1 MRFELKG
8 SSLCLCTFCQYILSQ
23 KLYGHKEPL
32 MSLTQPLDHLF
43 YYCLHSQE
51 VKKKIKKDTAILKL
65 YKYRKV
71 HAEWYKTILFKS
83 YIN

>member
-8 SSLCLCTFCQYILSQ
+8 SSLGLCTLCQYILSQ

-32 MSLTQPLDHLF
+32 TSLTQPLDHLF
-43 YYCLHSQE
+43 YYYLHSQE
-51 VKKKIKKDTAILKL
+51 VKKNDMAILKL

-71 HAEWYKTILFKS
+71 HAEWFKTILLKS